1 MNNFQRQ
8 LAVDQRPRHLPA
20 AARGWEAAGGTAA
33 GGVYTPA
40 SKLRIGIN
48 DLEQLAVK
56 RVNNIQRQLAVIN
69 DPDSQ

>member
-1 MNNFQRQ
+1 MPLINDPDTYQ
-8 LAVDQRPRHLPA
+8 LL
-20 AARGWEAAGGTAA
+20 ARGWEAAGGTAA